1 MTARHA
7 DNLFAVA
14 NPRVP
19 ALASYV
25 LAVKLRSFDW
35 HKRRARRHPWGK
47 VTSAVLQ
54 DLCDRLNAIVQL
66 A

>member
-14 NPRVP
+14 NPRAP

-35 HKRRARRHPWGK
+35 HKRLARKHLWGK

>member
-14 NPRVP
+14 NPRD
-19 ALASYV
+19 AAQASCILADQP
-25 LAVKLRSFDW
+25 RSFDW
-35 HKRRARRHPWGK
+35 HKRRARKHPCGK

>member
-14 NPRVP
+14 NPRD
-19 ALASYV
+19 AAQASCILADQP
-25 LAVKLRSFDW
+25 RSFDW
-35 HKRRARRHPWGK
+35 RKRRARRRPWGK
-47 VTSAVLQ
+47 VTAEALQ
-54 DLCDRLNAIVQL
+54 DVCDRLDAIVQL